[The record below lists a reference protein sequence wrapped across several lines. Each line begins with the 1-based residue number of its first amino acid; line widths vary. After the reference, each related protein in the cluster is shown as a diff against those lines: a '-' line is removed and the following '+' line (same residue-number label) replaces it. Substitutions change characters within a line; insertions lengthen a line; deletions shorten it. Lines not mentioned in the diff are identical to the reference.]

1 MFFLNLPPM
10 KNIFLFLLTLC
21 AFSLLV
27 LAGCNVPF
35 SDEDPVV
42 VSVGESKLRQSAVYR
57 LVPEWDY
64 LSDREKLTFLEHW
77 IDEETIYQEA
87 IAKGFWKDPALQE
100 QIKRTERK
108 LTVDYYLQTF
118 ADTMMLGDTEKLDY
132 YHAHP
137 EFFVRGRNLLTGSIL
152 YFKDWQMAEMYYKGH
167 KKLTYETYAA
177 NSWMV
182 KRIENFDTVAVSP
195 DSCLLPSFTDVE
207 FGKLSQVKLCGGQLK
222 AVVVL
227 SRLDS
232 ADVLP
237 YAEVAE
243 DVAAR
248 AWVEHQKTVL
258 SRLKKEWKKA
268 RPIFSQMNVFS
279 EKEK

>member
-1 MFFLNLPPM
+1 MKYLTRFLSVVSLA
-10 KNIFLFLLTLC
+10 FL
-21 AFSLLV
+21 SV
-27 LAGCNVPF
+27 IAGCNSPF
-35 SDEDPVV
+35 SEDDPVV

-87 IAKGFWKDPALQE
+87 LAKGFWKDPALQE

-167 KKLTYETYAA
+167 RKLTYETYPA

-195 DSCLLPSFTDVE
+195 DSCILPSFTDVE

-279 EKEK
+279 EKDK

>member
-1 MFFLNLPPM
+1 MKYLTRFLSVVSLA
-10 KNIFLFLLTLC
+10 FL
-21 AFSLLV
+21 SV
-27 LAGCNVPF
+27 IAGCNSPF
-35 SDEDPVV
+35 SEDDPVV
-42 VSVGESKLRQSAVYR
+42 VSVGEAKLRQSAVYR

-77 IDEETIYQEA
+77 IDEATIYQEA
-87 IAKGFWKDPALQE
+87 LAKGFWKDPALQE

-167 KKLTYETYAA
+167 RKLTYETYAA

-195 DSCLLPSFTDVE
+195 DSCILPSFTDVE

>member
-1 MFFLNLPPM
+1 MKYLTRFLSVVSLA
-10 KNIFLFLLTLC
+10 FL
-21 AFSLLV
+21 SV
-27 LAGCNVPF
+27 IAGCNSPF
-35 SDEDPVV
+35 SEDDPVV

-87 IAKGFWKDPALQE
+87 LAKGFWKDPALQE

-167 KKLTYETYAA
+167 RKLTYETYAA

-195 DSCLLPSFTDVE
+195 DSCILPSFTDVE

>member
-1 MFFLNLPPM
+1 MKYLTRFLSVVSLA
-10 KNIFLFLLTLC
+10 FL
-21 AFSLLV
+21 SV
-27 LAGCNVPF
+27 IAGCNSPF
-35 SDEDPVV
+35 SEDDPVV

-87 IAKGFWKDPALQE
+87 LAKGFWKDPALQE

-167 KKLTYETYAA
+167 RKLTYETYAA

-195 DSCLLPSFTDVE
+195 DSCILPSFTDVE

-237 YAEVAE
+237 YVEVAE